1 MLIKDRRCF
10 MEIYEKEPVSLHLAN
25 MVQLENEKSNVQS
38 IQIYQHPELGKVLVI
53 NGEIQNVEKWA
64 PLYHEAIVHIP
75 MMFLEEPRSVLIL
88 GGGDLYAAEI
98 ALQYPSV
105 EQVTLCDYDPEIIR
119 LTAKH
124 YVHAQ
129 SVIDNPK
136 VTICYQDAKEY
147 IKDCQKKY
155 DLIIDDCF
163 NLIKDFSPQDDVFTQ
178 LANLLTP
185 GVGVCSSLM
194 YRHIFDQFTIEET
207 SKNLLSRFNTV
218 LSLVTVPEYPG
229 ILHLLTMW
237 GCSIHLSQDLPISKN
252 RYHIDMI
259 QSGTRLIGQIFDPKF
274 CKYYLY
280 LPNYIKKILG

>member
-1 MLIKDRRCF
+1 MLIRDRRCF
-10 MEIYEKEPVSLHLAN
+10 MEIYEKEPVSLYLAN
-25 MVQLENEKSNVQS
+25 MVQLENEESNVQS

-237 GCSIHLSQDLPISKN
+237 GRSIHLSQDLPISKN

-259 QSGTRLIGQIFDPKF
+259 QSGNRLIGQIFDPKF

>member
-1 MLIKDRRCF
+1 
-10 MEIYEKEPVSLHLAN
+10 MEIYEKESVSLYLSN
-25 MVQLENEKSNVQS
+25 MVQLENEESNVQS

-75 MMFLEEPRSVLIL
+75 MMFLEEPCSVLIL

-105 EQVTLCDYDPEIIR
+105 EQVTLCDYDPEVIR

-129 SVIDNPK
+129 SVLDNPK
-136 VTICYQDAKEY
+136 VAICYQDAKKY
-147 IKDCQKKY
+147 IKECQKRY
-155 DLIIDDCF
+155 DLIVDDCF
-163 NLIKDFSPQDDVFTQ
+163 NLITDFSPQEQVFAQ
-178 LANLLTP
+178 LTNLLTP
-185 GVGVCSSLM
+185 DIGVCSSLM
-194 YRHIFDQFTIEET
+194 YRHIFDQFTIERT
-207 SKNLLSRFNTV
+207 SKDLLSQFNTV

-237 GCSIHLSQDLPISKN
+237 GQSIHLSQDLPRSKN
-252 RYHIDMI
+252 RYHIDTI
-259 QSGTRLIGQIFDPKF
+259 HSSDRLIGQIFDPKF
-274 CKYYLY
+274 CNYYLY
-280 LPNYIKKILG
+280 LPKYIKNILG

>member
-1 MLIKDRRCF
+1 
-10 MEIYEKEPVSLHLAN
+10 MEIYEKESAALYLSN
-25 MVQLENEKSNVQS
+25 MVQLENEESTVQS

-105 EQVTLCDYDPEIIR
+105 QQVTLCDYDPEIIR

-136 VTICYQDAKEY
+136 VTICYQDAKKY

-163 NLIKDFSPQDDVFTQ
+163 NLIKDFSPQEQVFAQ

-185 GVGVCSSLM
+185 DVGVCSSLM

-207 SKNLLSRFNTV
+207 SKNLLSRYNTV

-237 GCSIHLSQDLPISKN
+237 GRSIHLSQDLPISKN

-259 QSGTRLIGQIFDPKF
+259 QSGNHLIGQIFDPKF

-280 LPNYIKKILG
+280 LPNYIKNILG

>member
-1 MLIKDRRCF
+1 
-10 MEIYEKEPVSLHLAN
+10 MEIYEKESVSLYLSN
-25 MVQLENEKSNVQS
+25 MVQLENVESNVQS
-38 IQIYQHPELGKVLVI
+38 IQIYQHPDLGKVLVI

-119 LTAKH
+119 LTSKH

-129 SVIDNPK
+129 SVLDNPK

-147 IKDCQKKY
+147 IKECPKKF

-163 NLIKDFSPQDDVFTQ
+163 NLIKDFAPQDQIFKQ

-185 GVGVCSSLM
+185 GIGVCSSLM
-194 YRHIFDQFTIEET
+194 YRHIFDQFTIEQT
-207 SKNLLSRFNTV
+207 NKNLLSQFNTV

-237 GCSIHLSQDLPISKN
+237 GHSIYLSQDLPTSKN
-252 RYHIDMI
+252 RYHMDMLLFGNHQI
-259 QSGTRLIGQIFDPKF
+259 SEIFDPKF

-280 LPNYIKKILG
+280 LPKYIKNILR

>member
-1 MLIKDRRCF
+1 
-10 MEIYEKEPVSLHLAN
+10 MEIYEKESVSLYLSN
-25 MVQLENEKSNVQS
+25 MVQLENEESNVQS
-38 IQIYQHPELGKVLVI
+38 IQIYQHPNLGKVLVI

-119 LTAKH
+119 LTSKH

-129 SVIDNPK
+129 SVLNNPK

-147 IKDCQKKY
+147 IKECTKKF
-155 DLIIDDCF
+155 DLIVDDCF
-163 NLIKDFSPQDDVFTQ
+163 NLIKDFAPHDQIFKQ

-185 GVGVCSSLM
+185 GIGVCSSLM
-194 YRHIFDQFTIEET
+194 YRHIFDQFTIEQT
-207 SKNLLSRFNTV
+207 NKNLLSQFNTV

-237 GCSIHLSQDLPISKN
+237 GPSIYLSQDLPTSKN
-252 RYHIDMI
+252 RYHMDMLQFGNHQI
-259 QSGTRLIGQIFDPKF
+259 SEIFDPKF

-280 LPNYIKKILG
+280 LPKYIKNILR

>member
-1 MLIKDRRCF
+1 
-10 MEIYEKEPVSLHLAN
+10 MEIYEKESVSLYLSN
-25 MVQLENEKSNVQS
+25 MVQLENEESNVQS
-38 IQIYQHPELGKVLVI
+38 IQIYQHPNLGKVLVI

-119 LTAKH
+119 LTSKH

-129 SVIDNPK
+129 SVLNNPK

-147 IKDCQKKY
+147 IKECTKKF
-155 DLIIDDCF
+155 DLIVDDCF
-163 NLIKDFSPQDDVFTQ
+163 NLIKDFAPHDQIFKQ

-185 GVGVCSSLM
+185 GIGVCSSLM
-194 YRHIFDQFTIEET
+194 YRHIFDQFTIEQT
-207 SKNLLSRFNTV
+207 NKNLLSQFNTV

-237 GCSIHLSQDLPISKN
+237 GHSIYLSQDLPTNKN
-252 RYHIDMI
+252 RYHMDMLQFGNHQI
-259 QSGTRLIGQIFDPKF
+259 SEIFDPKF

-280 LPNYIKKILG
+280 LPKYIKNILR

>member
-1 MLIKDRRCF
+1 
-10 MEIYEKEPVSLHLAN
+10 MEIYEKESVSLYLSN
-25 MVQLENEKSNVQS
+25 MVQLENEESNVQS
-38 IQIYQHPELGKVLVI
+38 IQIYQHPNLGKVLVI

-119 LTAKH
+119 LTSKH

-129 SVIDNPK
+129 SVLNNPK

-147 IKDCQKKY
+147 IKECTKKF
-155 DLIIDDCF
+155 DLIVDDCF
-163 NLIKDFSPQDDVFTQ
+163 NLIKDFAPHDQIFKQ

-185 GVGVCSSLM
+185 GIGVCSSLM
-194 YRHIFDQFTIEET
+194 YRHIFDQFTIEQT
-207 SKNLLSRFNTV
+207 NKNLLSQFNTV

-237 GCSIHLSQDLPISKN
+237 GHSIYLSQDLPTSKN
-252 RYHIDMI
+252 RYHMDMLQFGNHQI
-259 QSGTRLIGQIFDPKF
+259 SEIFDPKF

-280 LPNYIKKILG
+280 LPKYIKNILR

>member
-1 MLIKDRRCF
+1 
-10 MEIYEKEPVSLHLAN
+10 MEIHEKESVSLHLSN
-25 MVQLENEKSNVQS
+25 MVQLENEESKVQS

-88 GGGDLYAAEI
+88 GGGDLYAAKI

-124 YVHAQ
+124 YGHAQ
-129 SVIDNPK
+129 SVLDNPK
-136 VTICYQDAKEY
+136 VKICYQDAKKY
-147 IKDCQKKY
+147 IKECQKKY
-155 DLIIDDCF
+155 DLIVDDCF
-163 NLIKDFSPQDDVFTQ
+163 NLVKDFSPQDQVFAQ
-178 LANLLTP
+178 LAELLTP
-185 GVGVCSSLM
+185 SVGVCSSLM
-194 YRHIFDQFTIEET
+194 YRHIFDQFTIEQT
-207 SKNLLSRFNTV
+207 SKNLLSQFNTV

-237 GCSIHLSQDLPISKN
+237 GRSIHLSQDLSTSQN
-252 RYHIDMI
+252 RYHVDII
-259 QSGTRLIGQIFDPKF
+259 QSGDRFVGQIFDPKF

-280 LPNYIKKILG
+280 LPKYIKNILR

>member
-1 MLIKDRRCF
+1 

-237 GCSIHLSQDLPISKN
+237 GRSIHLSQDLPISKN

-259 QSGTRLIGQIFDPKF
+259 QSGNRLIGQIFDPKF

-280 LPNYIKKILG
+280 LPNYIKKMWLSL

>member
-1 MLIKDRRCF
+1 
-10 MEIYEKEPVSLHLAN
+10 MEIYEKESVSLYLSN
-25 MVQLENEKSNVQS
+25 MVQLENGESNVQS
-38 IQIYQHPELGKVLVI
+38 IQIYQHPNLGKVLVI

-119 LTAKH
+119 LTSKH

-129 SVIDNPK
+129 SVLNNPK

-147 IKDCQKKY
+147 IKECTKKF
-155 DLIIDDCF
+155 DLIVDDCF
-163 NLIKDFSPQDDVFTQ
+163 NLIKDFAPHDQIFKQ

-185 GVGVCSSLM
+185 GIGVCSSLM
-194 YRHIFDQFTIEET
+194 YRHIFDQFTIECESIVET
-207 SKNLLSRFNTV
+207 S
-218 LSLVTVPEYPG
+218 
-229 ILHLLTMW
+229 
-237 GCSIHLSQDLPISKN
+237 
-252 RYHIDMI
+252 
-259 QSGTRLIGQIFDPKF
+259 
-274 CKYYLY
+274 
-280 LPNYIKKILG
+280 